1 MASTTFLDFDLLPP
15 PPRLHRTTH
24 FRQICAA
31 EGCENETW
39 NTCGHCVECYPEHGH
54 CRVASH
60 WTAVE
65 KDGYHRKVK
74 AHINWRFIL
83 RISLL
88 KAKIQAYILRIAERI
103 YAPGG
108 TGCLA
113 AAKEW
118 ESYIGSS
125 VAESVHIKSD
135 TGGSD
140 VCICGLDTDGSCIEK
155 SDCVGMEKK

>member
-15 PPRLHRTTH
+15 PPRLHRTIN

-39 NTCGHCVECYPEHGH
+39 NTCGHCVECYPDHGH

-65 KDGYHRKVK
+65 KDAYHRKVK
-74 AHINWRFIL
+74 AHMNWRFIF

-88 KAKIQAYILRIAERI
+88 KAKIHEHTLKIAEKI
-103 YAPGG
+103 YVPGG
-108 TGCLA
+108 IGCLA

-118 ESYIGSS
+118 DTFVGSS
-125 VAESVHIKSD
+125 VAESVHIESD
-135 TGGSD
+135 TSGSDACECDMNTGGST
-140 VCICGLDTDGSCIEK
+140 VIK
-155 SDCVGMEKK
+155 SECVRMEKK